1 MSITQINVSSPSN
14 EIIFSDTAI
23 GNAVDAVKA
32 SSAKLFWLTVDNTAN
47 GANSYLKLWNVAS
60 GSVTVGTTAPDM
72 VIFCPASVITT
83 VYFGTASAP
92 GITFGTALTAAC
104 VTTAGTAGNT
114 GPSSNVI
121 ATLSYV

>member
-1 MSITQINVSSPSN
+1 MAITQVNVSSPSN

-23 GNAVDAVKA
+23 SNAVDAVKA
-32 SSAKLFWLTVDNTAN
+32 SSAKLFWLTVDNTLNVA
-47 GANSYLKLWNVAS
+47 ASYLKLYNVAS

-72 VIFCPASVITT
+72 IIYCPPSVITY
-83 VYFGTASAP
+83 VNFGTGVAP

-114 GPSSNVI
+114 GPSSNVT